1 MAATAASFRMW
12 IWITNARPQTNQ
24 RGGSPPLEQRIA
36 DFRRGLDNF
45 IRERALEIQKGTG
58 LPLPMILQLL
68 DHNLRVPM
76 RRGYR
81 DRGHQKT
88 DA

>member
-1 MAATAASFRMW
+1 MLAHK
-12 IWITNARPQTNQ
+12 QT
-24 RGGSPPLEQRIA
+24 REVAPPLEQRIA

-68 DHNLRVPM
+68 DHNLGCQCAVATEIVATRK
-76 RRGYR
+76 R
-81 DRGHQKT
+81 DAEIAARQEGK
-88 DA
+88 